1 MIDVV
6 IYKNSNSEYI
16 GFKTDGHAEY
26 DDPGQ
31 DIVCSAVS
39 AITITIL
46 NSVEK
51 LSDVNFTLD
60 CDQESGHMDFIFT
73 EEPDIKA
80 QTLMQA
86 LVIGI
91 SGIEESYGDYI
102 CMTFKEV

>member
-1 MIDVV
+1 
-6 IYKNSNSEYI
+6 
-16 GFKTDGHAEY
+16 
-26 DDPGQ
+26 
-31 DIVCSAVS
+31 
-39 AITITIL
+39 
-46 NSVEK
+46 
-51 LSDVNFTLD
+51 
-60 CDQESGHMDFIFT
+60 MDFIFT

>member
-1 MIDVV
+1 MIYVV
-6 IYKNSNSEYI
+6 IFQNSNSDYI
-16 GFKTDGHAEY
+16 GFKTYGHAEY
-26 DDPGQ
+26 DDPGK

-39 AITITIL
+39 AIAITIL
-46 NSVEK
+46 NSIEE

-60 CDQESGHMDFIFT
+60 CDQENGDMAFMLKDL
-73 EEPDIKA
+73 PDVKA

-86 LVIGI
+86 FVIGI